1 MYFTLELK
9 FQSKDVKDVVQ
20 TKNVKNKRKIGK
32 ESKKLNKR
40 GKKSLLTVILK
51 ERRKI
56 DLPCQNLKI

>member
-51 ERRKI
+51 EKRKI
-56 DLPCQNLKI
+56 DLLCQNLKI